1 MTNLERVV
9 SVLERHRE
17 ARRWAD
23 EAVARDL
30 LAELGVDADGRVL
43 AATEV
48 DGAATVEPVTP
59 VEPSHT
65 SSELGLG

>member
-9 SVLERHRE
+9 AVLERHRE

-30 LAELGVDADGRVL
+30 LAELGVDVDGRVL
-43 AATEV
+43 TATEV
-48 DGAATVEPVTP
+48 DPAATVEPAAPT
-59 VEPSHT
+59 EPSRT